1 MRPEEQEMEID
12 LLEILLV
19 LKEKIL
25 VLILCAV
32 IGTGL
37 MGAYSFLLATPIYES
52 TAQLYVLSSS
62 TSVTSLAD
70 IQLSSSLAK
79 DYEKMVLSRPVI
91 NKVKEQ
97 MNLDYKYEEIV
108 ENMVTV
114 ENLPDTRLLNITVQS
129 SDAKEASKMA
139 NTIANVSREHI
150 SNIMETDAP
159 KLSEAAFVAQDP
171 VSPNK
176 VKNMA
181 LGFLA
186 GLILSAFV
194 VSALWVVNGKIRTP
208 EDIEKHLGLAN
219 LGVIPD
225 EKTASAKDK
234 KKNKKKN
241 KKSKK

>member
-114 ENLPDTRLLNITVQS
+114 ENLPDTRLLNITVHS

-186 GLILSAFV
+186 GLIISACV
-194 VSALWVVNGKIRTP
+194 VSALWVMNGKIRTP

-234 KKNKKKN
+234 KKNKKN